1 MDCLTLPFSRFS
13 PAELLAVDEVALE
26 ATEQTGQELFWTWEA
41 ATPWAVVGLGQSVS
55 REVNLAACTA
65 ANIPV
70 FRRCSGGGA
79 VVQGPGCLN
88 YAVTLRWERDPELAS
103 ITGTNRWIMNRQRAA
118 LQSLVALPVA
128 VCGHTDLALGPEN
141 HRLKFSGNAQRR
153 RRTAL
158 LFHGTLLNTF
168 DLALLARCLQHPSA
182 EPEYRAGRP
191 HSDFITNLNLAPADL
206 RQALTKAWEVT
217 GSANSISEGAV
228 ADLAATRFAR
238 ADWIFRR

>member
-1 MDCLTLPFSRFS
+1 
-13 PAELLAVDEVALE
+13 
-26 ATEQTGQELFWTWEA
+26 
-41 ATPWAVVGLGQSVS
+41 
-55 REVNLAACTA
+55 
-65 ANIPV
+65 
-70 FRRCSGGGA
+70 
-79 VVQGPGCLN
+79 
-88 YAVTLRWERDPELAS
+88 
-103 ITGTNRWIMNRQRAA
+103 
-118 LQSLVALPVA
+118 
-128 VCGHTDLALGPEN
+128 LGPEN

-191 HSDFITNLNLAPADL
+191 HSDFITKLNLAPADL